1 MRKLQAFLRG
11 LMLLATLCIVVVTVA
26 LYFIS
31 SAITRNTYADL
42 SREELHNNVQMGQE
56 LLDSYCSGDLSL
68 EELQAALNP
77 RIDPDG
83 VFFLLTDAQQNTLA
97 HTVHGEIYLDAPMLE
112 KLLNQLD
119 ETDYVFAGELE
130 TGDTCFL
137 LAMRQDRGIV
147 IAGKPMMP
155 YDSAVRG
162 FRSTLISYMVP
173 VTLLLLFITLAL
185 SMYMGRPANEI
196 VDAVQRLSEGEDVHV
211 SESLP
216 MEMDKAG
223 RAFNRIARMIRKSTR
238 DLTYERDTFA
248 LVLAGLSEGV
258 IAINEEGAVLH
269 ENKAALRLLGG
280 RDSDAYAHVQ
290 SSLFHSLGEIAPD
303 LRLQVG
309 DARLQVIFSPLP
321 AREMER
327 RGAIAMIHDIT
338 EQERLESTR
347 RDYVANISHELR
359 TPLASMRG
367 IAEGLR
373 DGLVEESEKQ
383 RYYEMIV
390 GEVRRL
396 TRLVNDLLELSR
408 LQAASSAFEMEK
420 VDAVETLYELH
431 DRTQRLAQEKGLTL
445 KLHLPSSEPQI
456 RTNEDRLQQ
465 VLTILLD
472 NAIKYTPEGGSIIL
486 GAENAPQGMRFFVRD
501 TGIGMNEYAV
511 RHAFER
517 FYQADP
523 SHGGK
528 GSGLG
533 LSIAREIL
541 QKMDIK
547 ISVVSAPGWGSEFHF
562 TVPLHQPQT
571 EQPQ

>member
-11 LMLLATLCIVVVTVA
+11 LMLVATLCIVVVTVT
-26 LYFIS
+26 LYVIS
-31 SAITRNTYADL
+31 NAITRRTYVDM
-42 SREELHNNVQMGQE
+42 SRGELVGNVQLGHE
-56 LLDSYCSGDLSL
+56 LLGDYCNGEITL
-68 EELQAALNP
+68 EELQGAINP

-83 VFFLLTDAQQNTLA
+83 VFFLLMDANDQVLGYTA
-97 HTVHGEIYLDAPMLE
+97 HGSEYLSEEALQRVMA
-112 KLLNQLD
+112 QLQKGN
-119 ETDYVFAGELE
+119 EAFVGELE

-137 LAMRQDRGIV
+137 LAVRQENGIV

-162 FRSTLISYMVP
+162 FRSTLITYMVP
-173 VTLLLLFITLAL
+173 VTIFMLIMTLAL
-185 SMYMGRPANEI
+185 SMYVGKPANML

-216 MEMDKAG
+216 MEMGKVG
-223 RAFNRIARMIRKSTR
+223 RAFNRIAGMMRKSMR

-248 LVLAGLSEGV
+248 LVLSGLSEGV

-280 RDSDAYAHVQ
+280 RYSEAYAQVQ
-290 SSLFHSLGEIAPD
+290 ASLFHSLGEIAQD
-303 LRLQVG
+303 MRLQVV
-309 DARLQVIFSPLP
+309 DATLQVVFSPLP
-321 AREMER
+321 AREMEK
-327 RGAIAMIHDIT
+327 RGAIAMIRDIT

-359 TPLASMRG
+359 TPLASLRG

-373 DGLVEESEKQ
+373 DGLVDESEKQ
-383 RYYEMIV
+383 RYYDMIV

-396 TRLVNDLLELSR
+396 TRLVNDLLELSS
-408 LQAASSAFEMEK
+408 LQAASSAFEMER
-420 VDAVETLYELH
+420 VDPVETLYELL
-431 DRTQRLAQEKGLTL
+431 DRTEGLAKEKGLEL
-445 KLHLPSSEPQI
+445 KLYLPHEN
-456 RTNEDRLQQ
+456 RDVLTNEDRLQQ

-472 NAIKYTPEGGSIIL
+472 NAIKYTQAGSITL
-486 GAENAPQGMRFFVRD
+486 GAENGPQGMRFFVRD
-501 TGIGMNEYAV
+501 TGVGMNEYAI

-523 SHGGK
+523 SHGAK

-533 LSIAREIL
+533 LSIAKEIL
-541 QKMDIK
+541 QKMDVK
-547 ISVVSAPGWGSEFHF
+547 IRVVSAPGWGSEFHF
-562 TVPLHQPQT
+562 TLPFYEKKDQPQ
-571 EQPQ
+571 

>member
-11 LMLLATLCIVVVTVA
+11 LMLLATLCIVVVTVV
-26 LYFIS
+26 LYIIS
-31 SAITRNTYADL
+31 NAITRSTYADM
-42 SREELHNNVQMGQE
+42 SREELQNNVLLGQE
-56 LLDSYCSGDLSL
+56 MLADYAQGALSQ
-68 EELQAALNP
+68 EQLQQALNP
-77 RIDPDG
+77 RINPDG
-83 VFFLLTDAQQNTLA
+83 VFFLLTDPKGEVLA
-97 HTVHGEIYLDAPMLE
+97 YSEHGRQYLNEEMLKKLIGQLETADA
-112 KLLNQLD
+112 
-119 ETDYVFAGELE
+119 VFVGELE

-137 LAMRQDRGIV
+137 LAVQGENGAV
-147 IAGKPMMP
+147 VAGKPMMP

-162 FRSTLISYMVP
+162 FRSTLITYMVP
-173 VTLLLLFITLAL
+173 VTLLMMAVTLVL
-185 SMYMGRPANEI
+185 SMYMGKPANEI

-216 MEMDKAG
+216 MEMGKVG
-223 RAFNRIARMIRKSTR
+223 RAFNRIARMMRKSMR

-248 LVLAGLSEGV
+248 LVLSGLSEGV
-258 IAINEEGAVLH
+258 IAVNGEGAVLH

-280 RDSDAYAHVQ
+280 HDSDAYARVQ
-290 SSLFHSLGEIAPD
+290 GALFHSLGEIAPD
-303 LRLQVG
+303 MRLTVN
-309 DARLQVIFSPLP
+309 DAMLQVIFSPLP
-321 AREMER
+321 TRGEMEN
-327 RGAIAMIHDIT
+327 RGAIAMIRDIT
-338 EQERLESTR
+338 EQERLETTR

-373 DGLVEESEKQ
+373 DGLVEETEKQ

-390 GEVRRL
+390 GEVKRL

-420 VDAVETLYELH
+420 VDPLETLYELH
-431 DRTQRLAQEKGLTL
+431 DRTQGLAKEKGLEV
-445 KLHLPSSEPQI
+445 KIYPPKENAFV

-472 NAIKYTPEGGSIIL
+472 NAIKYTPQGGSVML

-501 TGIGMNEYAV
+501 TGVGMSEHDTLHV
-511 RHAFER
+511 FER

-523 SHGGK
+523 SHGAK

-533 LSIAREIL
+533 LSIAKEIL
-541 QKMDIK
+541 QKMDVK
-547 ISVVSAPGWGSEFHF
+547 IHVVSAPGRGSEFHF
-562 TVPLHQPQT
+562 TVPVYEKPQ
-571 EQPQ
+571 

>member
-11 LMLLATLCIVVVTVA
+11 LMLVATLCIVVVTVT
-26 LYFIS
+26 LYVIS
-31 SAITRNTYADL
+31 NAITRNTYVDM
-42 SREELHNNVQMGQE
+42 SREELLSNALMAQE
-56 LLDSYCSGDLSL
+56 LLASFDKGELTQ
-68 EELQAALNP
+68 EELSSALNP
-77 RIDPDG
+77 QLNPDG
-83 VFFLLTDAQQNTLA
+83 VFFMLTDGAGKVLSYTLQ
-97 HTVHGEIYLDAPMLE
+97 GEEYLNEAMIDRLMSSLS
-112 KLLNQLD
+112 D
-119 ETDYVFAGELE
+119 RDYAFIGELE

-137 LAMRQDRGIV
+137 LAIRQVEGV
-147 IAGKPMMP
+147 VVAGKPMLP
-155 YDSAVRG
+155 YDSAVRD
-162 FRSTLISYMVP
+162 FRSTLITYMVP
-173 VTLLLLFITLAL
+173 VTILMLVITVAL
-185 SMYMGRPANEI
+185 SMYMGKPANLI
-196 VDAVQRLSEGEDVHV
+196 VNAVQRLSEGEDVHV

-223 RAFNRIARMIRKSTR
+223 RAFNRIAGMMRKSMR

-248 LVLAGLSEGV
+248 LVLSGLSEGV

-280 RDSDAYAHVQ
+280 RDSDAYAQVQ
-290 SSLFHSLGEIAPD
+290 SSLFHSLGEMAPD
-303 LRLQVG
+303 LRLQVA
-309 DARLQVIFSPLP
+309 DATLLVIFSPLP
-321 AREMER
+321 AREMEM
-327 RGAIAMIHDIT
+327 RGAIAMIRDIT

-383 RYYEMIV
+383 RYYDMIV

-396 TRLVNDLLELSR
+396 TRLVNDLLELSS
-408 LQAASSAFEMEK
+408 LQAASSAFEMER
-420 VDAVETLYELH
+420 VDPVETLYELL
-431 DRTQRLAQEKGLTL
+431 DRTEGLAREKGLEL
-445 KLHLPSSEPQI
+445 KLYLPSEN
-456 RTNEDRLQQ
+456 RDVFTNEDRLQQ

-472 NAIKYTPEGGSIIL
+472 NAIKYTKEGSITL
-486 GAENAPQGMRFFVRD
+486 GAENSPQGMRFFVRD
-501 TGIGMNEYAV
+501 TGVGMNEYAI

-523 SHGGK
+523 SHGAK

-547 ISVVSAPGWGSEFHF
+547 IRVVSAPGWGSEFHF
-562 TVPLHQPQT
+562 TVPEYKKQEKPQ
-571 EQPQ
+571 

>member
-11 LMLLATLCIVVVTVA
+11 LMLVATLCIVVVTVV
-26 LYFIS
+26 LYIIS
-31 SAITRNTYADL
+31 NAITRNTYVDM
-42 SREELHNNVQMGQE
+42 SREELLGNVQMAQTLLQE
-56 LLDSYCSGDLSL
+56 YTAGKMTQAEL
-68 EELQAALNP
+68 EAVLNP
-77 RIDPDG
+77 QINPDG
-83 VFFLLTDAQQNTLA
+83 AFFLLTDAQENILA
-97 HTVHGEIYLDAPMLE
+97 YTAHGEEYLNADMVQ
-112 KLLNQLD
+112 KLMDRLAKA
-119 ETDYVFAGELE
+119 DYVFVGELE

-137 LAMRQDRGIV
+137 LAVRQDYGVV
-147 IAGKPMMP
+147 IAGKPMLP
-155 YDSAVRG
+155 YDSAVRD

-173 VTLLLLFITLAL
+173 VTILMLIITLAL

-223 RAFNRIARMIRKSTR
+223 RAFNRIARMMRKSMR

-248 LVLAGLSEGV
+248 LVLSGLNEGV

-269 ENKAALRLLGG
+269 ENKAALKLLGG
-280 RDSDAYAHVQ
+280 HDSDAYARVQ
-290 SSLFHSLGEIAPD
+290 KSLFHSLGEIATD

-309 DARLQVIFSPLP
+309 DAMLLVVFSPLP
-321 AREMER
+321 AREMEK
-327 RGAIAMIHDIT
+327 RGAIAMIRDIT
-338 EQERLESTR
+338 EQERLETTR

-373 DGLVEESEKQ
+373 DGLVDETEKQ

-390 GEVRRL
+390 AEVQRL

-408 LQAASSAFEMEK
+408 LQAASSAFEMER
-420 VDAVETLYELH
+420 VDPVETLYELH
-431 DRTQRLAQEKGLTL
+431 DRTQGLAREKGLEM
-445 KLHLPSSEPQI
+445 KLHLPKENDDVY
-456 RTNEDRLQQ
+456 TNEDRLQQ

-472 NAIKYTPEGGSIIL
+472 NAIKYTKTGSITL

-501 TGIGMNEYAV
+501 TGVGMSDETV

-523 SHGGK
+523 SHGAK

-533 LSIAREIL
+533 LSIAQEIM
-541 QKMDIK
+541 QKMHVK
-547 ISVVSAPGWGSEFHF
+547 IGVVSATGWGSEFHF
-562 TVPLHQPQT
+562 TLPLYQKKKDQPQ
-571 EQPQ
+571 

>member
-11 LMLLATLCIVVVTVA
+11 LMLVATLCIVVVTVT
-26 LYFIS
+26 LYVIS
-31 SAITRNTYADL
+31 NAITRNTYVDM
-42 SREELHNNVQMGQE
+42 SREELQSNALMAQE
-56 LLDSYCSGDLSL
+56 LLASFDRGELAQ
-68 EELQAALNP
+68 EELSAALNP
-77 RIDPDG
+77 RLNPDG
-83 VFFLLTDAQQNTLA
+83 VFFMLTDGEGKVISFTAQ
-97 HTVHGEIYLDAPMLE
+97 GEEYLNEAMIDRLMTSLS
-112 KLLNQLD
+112 D
-119 ETDYVFAGELE
+119 RDYAFIGELE

-137 LAMRQDRGIV
+137 LAIRQAEGV
-147 IAGKPMMP
+147 VVAGKPMLP
-155 YDSAVRG
+155 YDSAVRD
-162 FRSTLISYMVP
+162 FRSALISYMVP
-173 VTLLLLFITLAL
+173 VTILMLIITLAL
-185 SMYMGRPANEI
+185 SMYMGKPANLI
-196 VDAVQRLSEGEDVHV
+196 VNAVQRLSEGEDVHV

-223 RAFNRIARMIRKSTR
+223 RAFNRIAGMMRKSMR
-238 DLTYERDTFA
+238 DLTYERNTFA
-248 LVLAGLSEGV
+248 LVLSGLSEGV
-258 IAINEEGAVLH
+258 IAINEDGAVLH

-280 RDSDAYAHVQ
+280 RDSDAYAQVQ
-290 SSLFHSLGEIAPD
+290 SSLFHSLGEMAPD
-303 LRLQVG
+303 LRLQVA
-309 DARLQVIFSPLP
+309 DATLLVIFSPLP
-321 AREMER
+321 ARETET
-327 RGAIAMIHDIT
+327 RGAIAMIRDIT

-396 TRLVNDLLELSR
+396 TRLVNDLLELSS
-408 LQAASSAFEMEK
+408 LQAASSAFEMER
-420 VDAVETLYELH
+420 VDPVETLYELL
-431 DRTQRLAQEKGLTL
+431 DRTEGLAREKGLEL
-445 KLHLPSSEPQI
+445 KLYLPSEN
-456 RTNEDRLQQ
+456 RDVFTNEDRLQQ

-472 NAIKYTPEGGSIIL
+472 NAIKYTKEGSITL
-486 GAENAPQGMRFFVRD
+486 GAENSPQGMRFFVRD
-501 TGIGMNEYAV
+501 TGVGMNEYAI

-523 SHGGK
+523 SHGAK

-547 ISVVSAPGWGSEFHF
+547 IRVVSAPGWGSEFHF
-562 TVPLHQPQT
+562 TVPFYVKK

>member
-11 LMLLATLCIVVVTVA
+11 LMLVATLCIVVVTVT
-26 LYFIS
+26 LYVIS
-31 SAITRNTYADL
+31 NAITRNTYVDM
-42 SREELHNNVQMGQE
+42 SREELQSNVLTAQG
-56 LLDSYCSGDLSL
+56 LLTDFDQGEMTQ
-68 EELQAALNP
+68 EELDAALNP
-77 RIDPDG
+77 KLNPDG
-83 VFFLLTDAQQNTLA
+83 VFFLLADDAGQVLSCTLQ
-97 HTVHGEIYLDAPMLE
+97 GEKYLDEATLGRLMSSLSE
-112 KLLNQLD
+112 R
-119 ETDYVFAGELE
+119 DYVFIGELE

-137 LAMRQDRGIV
+137 LAMRQNEGV
-147 IAGKPMMP
+147 VVAGKPMLP
-155 YDSAVRG
+155 YDSAVRD

-173 VTLLLLFITLAL
+173 VTILMLIITLAL
-185 SMYMGRPANEI
+185 SMYMGKPANEI

-223 RAFNRIARMIRKSTR
+223 RAFNRIARMMRKSMR

-248 LVLAGLSEGV
+248 LVLSGLSEGV

-269 ENKAALRLLGG
+269 ENKSALKLLGG
-280 RDSDAYAHVQ
+280 HDSDAYASVQ
-290 SSLFHSLGEIAPD
+290 KSLFHSLGEMAPD
-303 LRLQVG
+303 LRLKVG
-309 DARLQVIFSPLP
+309 DATLLVIFSPLP
-321 AREMER
+321 AREMET
-327 RGAIAMIHDIT
+327 RGAIAMIRDIT
-338 EQERLESTR
+338 EQERLETTR

-373 DGLVEESEKQ
+373 DGLVEDGEKQ
-383 RYYEMIV
+383 RYYDMIV
-390 GEVRRL
+390 AEVRRL
-396 TRLVNDLLELSR
+396 TRLVNDLLELSS
-408 LQAASSAFEMEK
+408 LQAASSAFEMER
-420 VDAVETLYELH
+420 VDPIETLYELH
-431 DRTQRLAQEKGLTL
+431 DRTLGLAKEKGLEL
-445 KLHLPSSEPQI
+445 KMYLPKENHDV

-472 NAIKYTPEGGSIIL
+472 NAIKYTPKGGSITL

-501 TGIGMNEYAV
+501 TGIGMSEENV

-523 SHGGK
+523 SHVGK

-541 QKMDIK
+541 QKMQVK
-547 ISVVSAPGWGSEFHF
+547 ISVVSAPGRGSEFHF
-562 TVPLHQPQT
+562 ILPEYIKQEKPQ
-571 EQPQ
+571 

>member
-11 LMLLATLCIVVVTVA
+11 LMLVATLCIVVVTVT
-26 LYFIS
+26 LYIIS
-31 SAITRNTYADL
+31 NAITRSTYADM
-42 SREELHNNVQMGQE
+42 SREELQNNVRLGQE
-56 LLDSYCSGDLSL
+56 LLTDYTQGKVQL
-68 EELQAALNP
+68 EELQKELNP

-83 VFFLLTDAQQNTLA
+83 VFFLLADET
-97 HTVHGEIYLDAPMLE
+97 GEILAYTDHSQKYLNEEMLN
-112 KLLNQLD
+112 KLIEQLNQAD
-119 ETDYVFAGELE
+119 TVFVGELE

-137 LAMRQDRGIV
+137 LAARQDNGYV
-147 IAGKPMMP
+147 VAGKPMMP

-162 FRSTLISYMVP
+162 FRSLLISYMVP
-173 VTLLLLFITLAL
+173 ITIFMLIITSAL

-223 RAFNRIARMIRKSTR
+223 RAFNRIARMMRKSTR
-238 DLTYERDTFA
+238 DLAYERDTFA
-248 LVLAGLSEGV
+248 LVLSGLNEGV

-269 ENKAALRLLGG
+269 ENKAALKLLGG
-280 RDSDAYAHVQ
+280 HDSDAYAHVQ
-290 SSLFHSLGEIAPD
+290 RSLFHSLGEMAPD
-303 LRLQVG
+303 LRLKVG
-309 DARLQVIFSPLP
+309 DATLLVIFSPLP
-321 AREMER
+321 AREMEA
-327 RGAIAMIHDIT
+327 RGAIAMIRDIT
-338 EQERLESTR
+338 EQERLETTR

-383 RYYEMIV
+383 RYYDMIV
-390 GEVRRL
+390 GEVCRL
-396 TRLVNDLLELSR
+396 TRLVNDLLELSS
-408 LQAASSAFEMEK
+408 LQAASSAFEMER
-420 VDAVETLYELH
+420 VDPVETLYELH
-431 DRTQRLAQEKGLTL
+431 DRTQGLAKEKGLAL
-445 KLHLPSSEPQI
+445 KMYLPKENRDV

-472 NAIKYTPEGGSIIL
+472 NAIKYTPAGGSVTL
-486 GAENAPQGMRFFVRD
+486 GAESELHGMRFFVRD
-501 TGIGMNEYAV
+501 TGIGMTEESV

-523 SHGGK
+523 SHVGK

-541 QKMDIK
+541 QKMQVK

-562 TVPLHQPQT
+562 TIPFYPSKDQPQ
-571 EQPQ
+571 

>member
-26 LYFIS
+26 LYVIS
-31 SAITRNTYADL
+31 YAITRNTYADM
-42 SREELHNNVQMGQE
+42 SREELENNALMARD
-56 LLDSYCSGDLSL
+56 LLTEYTAGAITPEAMAD
-68 EELQAALNP
+68 AFNP
-77 RIDPDG
+77 RINPDG
-83 VFFLLTDAQQNTLA
+83 VFFLLADAQGDVLA
-97 HTVHGEIYLDAPMLE
+97 FTRQGEAYLNEEMIQ
-112 KLLNQLD
+112 KLMNRPA
-119 ETDYVFAGELE
+119 EEEYVFVGEVE

-137 LAMRQDRGIV
+137 LAMHTPDGVI
-147 IAGKPMMP
+147 IAGKPMMA
-155 YDSAVRG
+155 YDSAVRD
-162 FRSTLISYMVP
+162 FRSKLISYMVP
-173 VTLLLLFITLAL
+173 VTLLLLIVTLAL

-216 MEMDKAG
+216 MEMGKAG
-223 RAFNRIARMIRKSTR
+223 RAFNRIARMMRKSMR

-258 IAINEEGAVLH
+258 IAINEEGTVLH
-269 ENKAALRLLGG
+269 ENKSALKLLGG
-280 RDSDAYAHVQ
+280 HDSDAYVCVKN
-290 SSLFHSLGEIAPD
+290 SLFHSLGEIAPD
-303 LRLQVG
+303 LQLRVG
-309 DARLQVIFSPLP
+309 DATLQVIFSPLP
-321 AREMER
+321 VRESET
-327 RGAIAMIHDIT
+327 RGAIAMIRDIT
-338 EQERLESTR
+338 KQERLEATR

-373 DGLVEESEKQ
+373 DGLVEENDKQ

-396 TRLVNDLLELSR
+396 TRLVNDLLELSS

-420 VDAVETLYELH
+420 VDPLETLYELH
-431 DRTQRLAQEKGLTL
+431 DRTQGLAREKGVEL
-445 KLHLPSSEPQI
+445 KLYMPKENRDV

-472 NAIKYTPEGGSIIL
+472 NAIKYTPAGGKIIL
-486 GAENAPQGMRFFVRD
+486 GAENTPQGIRFFVRD
-501 TGIGMNEYAV
+501 TGVGMSEHDV
-511 RHAFER
+511 RHVFER

-523 SHGGK
+523 SHGAK

-533 LSIAREIL
+533 LSIAKEIL
-541 QKMDIK
+541 QKMDVK

-562 TVPLHQPQT
+562 TVPYDQ
-571 EQPQ
+571 

>member
-11 LMLLATLCIVVVTVA
+11 LMLMATLCIVVVTVV
-26 LYFIS
+26 LYIIS
-31 SAITRNTYADL
+31 NAITRNSYADM
-42 SREELHNNVQMGQE
+42 SREELQHNVQMAQK
-56 LLDSYCSGDLSL
+56 LL
-68 EELQAALNP
+68 EEYTAGALTIEELNDALNP
-77 RIDPDG
+77 RINSDG
-83 VFFLLTDAQQNTLA
+83 AFFLMTDAQEHILA
-97 HTVHGEIYLDAPMLE
+97 YSAHGTEYLNEAMIE
-112 KLLNQLD
+112 KLMTRLVQD
-119 ETDYVFAGELE
+119 EYVFVGEVE

-137 LAMRQDRGIV
+137 LALRQDNGVIV
-147 IAGKPMMP
+147 AGKPMMP
-155 YDSAVRG
+155 YDSAVRD
-162 FRSTLISYMVP
+162 FRSKLISYMVP
-173 VTLLLLFITLAL
+173 VTILMLIVTLAL

-223 RAFNRIARMIRKSTR
+223 RAFNRIARMMRKSMR

-248 LVLAGLSEGV
+248 LVLSGLSEGV
-258 IAINEEGAVLH
+258 IAINEEGTVLH
-269 ENKAALRLLGG
+269 ENKAALKLLGG
-280 RDSDAYAHVQ
+280 RDSDAYARVQ
-290 SSLFHSLGEIAPD
+290 GSLFHSLGEMAPD
-303 LRLQVG
+303 LRLKVG
-309 DARLQVIFSPLP
+309 DATLLVIFSPLP

-327 RGAIAMIHDIT
+327 RGAIAMIRDIT
-338 EQERLESTR
+338 EQERLEITR

-383 RYYEMIV
+383 RYYDMIV
-390 GEVRRL
+390 AEVRRL

-408 LQAASSAFEMEK
+408 LQAASSAFEMER
-420 VDAVETLYELH
+420 VDPVETLYELH
-431 DRTQRLAQEKGLTL
+431 DRTQGLAKEKGLEL
-445 KLHLPSSEPQI
+445 KLYLPKENCDVY
-456 RTNEDRLQQ
+456 TNEDRLQQ

-472 NAIKYTPEGGSIIL
+472 NAIKYTPAGGSITL

-501 TGIGMNEYAV
+501 TGIGMSEENV

-523 SHGGK
+523 SHGAK

-541 QKMDIK
+541 QKMKVK

-562 TVPLHQPQT
+562 VLPEYQNQEKPQ
-571 EQPQ
+571 

>member
-11 LMLLATLCIVVVTVA
+11 LMLVATLCIVVVTVT
-26 LYFIS
+26 LYIIS
-31 SAITRNTYADL
+31 NAITRSTYADM
-42 SREELHNNVQMGQE
+42 SREELQNNVRLGQE
-56 LLDSYCSGDLSL
+56 LLTDYGDGKVQLD
-68 EELQAALNP
+68 ELQQALNP

-83 VFFLLTDAQQNTLA
+83 VFFLLA
-97 HTVHGEIYLDAPMLE
+97 
-112 KLLNQLD
+112 D
-119 ETDYVFAGELE
+119 ETGKILAYTDHSQKYLNEEMLFKLIAQLNAADTVFVGEVE

-137 LAMRQDRGIV
+137 LAARQDDGYV
-147 IAGKPMMP
+147 VAGKPMMP

-162 FRSTLISYMVP
+162 FRSLLISYMVP
-173 VTLLLLFITLAL
+173 ITIFMLIITSAL

-223 RAFNRIARMIRKSTR
+223 RAFNRIARMMRKSTR
-238 DLTYERDTFA
+238 DLAYERDTFA
-248 LVLAGLSEGV
+248 LVLSGLNEGV

-269 ENKAALRLLGG
+269 ENKAALKLLGG
-280 RDSDAYAHVQ
+280 HDSEAYARVQ
-290 SSLFHSLGEIAPD
+290 GSLFHSLGEMAPD
-303 LRLQVG
+303 LRLKVG
-309 DARLQVIFSPLP
+309 EATLLVIFSPLP
-321 AREMER
+321 AREMEA
-327 RGAIAMIHDIT
+327 RGAIAMIRDIT
-338 EQERLESTR
+338 EQERLEMTR

-373 DGLVEESEKQ
+373 DGLVDESEKQ
-383 RYYEMIV
+383 RYYDMIL

-396 TRLVNDLLELSR
+396 TRLVNDLLELSS
-408 LQAASSAFEMEK
+408 LQAASSAFEMER
-420 VDAVETLYELH
+420 VDPIETLYELH
-431 DRTQRLAQEKGLTL
+431 DRTQGLAKEKGLEL
-445 KLHLPSSEPQI
+445 KLYLPRESRDV

-472 NAIKYTPEGGSIIL
+472 NAIKYTPAGGSVTL
-486 GAENAPQGMRFFVRD
+486 GAEADTQGMRFFVRD
-501 TGIGMNEYAV
+501 TGIGMTEENV

-523 SHGGK
+523 SHVGK

-541 QKMDIK
+541 QKMQVK
-547 ISVVSAPGWGSEFHF
+547 ISVVSAQGWGSEFHF
-562 TVPLHQPQT
+562 TIPFYVKKDQPQ
-571 EQPQ
+571 